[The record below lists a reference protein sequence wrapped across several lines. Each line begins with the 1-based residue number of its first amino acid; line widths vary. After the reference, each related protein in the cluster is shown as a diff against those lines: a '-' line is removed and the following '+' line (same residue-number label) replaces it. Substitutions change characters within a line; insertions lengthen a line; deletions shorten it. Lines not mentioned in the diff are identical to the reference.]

1 MAAATA
7 QVREGGSGP
16 AGDIMAADAGDR
28 NEQDRHNIILMG
40 SLKQST
46 RIAILRS
53 RRGNLAI

>member
-1 MAAATA
+1 
-7 QVREGGSGP
+7 
-16 AGDIMAADAGDR
+16 MAADAGDR